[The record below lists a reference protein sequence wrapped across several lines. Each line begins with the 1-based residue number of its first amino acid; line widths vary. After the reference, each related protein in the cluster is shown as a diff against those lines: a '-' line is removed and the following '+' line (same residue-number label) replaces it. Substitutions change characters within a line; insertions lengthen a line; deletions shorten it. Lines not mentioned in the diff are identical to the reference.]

1 MTSDIDVI
9 ILWVD
14 SNDPVWINNYNYY
27 SPNKKLEDKR
37 FKDWGTIK
45 YVFRGIEKFLPWVRK
60 IHFVT
65 CGQRPKWMIE
75 KHSKIQFVN
84 HDDIFPDRN
93 ILPVFNSSAIELN
106 FNRIPDLA
114 EKFIY
119 FNDDTLVLK
128 KTPTTR
134 FFRENLPVDFLI
146 ETLPKNGWLYKKIRK
161 PDNWNNMINNSI
173 SLINKT
179 NPKRKLNNKK
189 KVLFSK
195 NYKLSQIIINL
206 LAQSYPIYTGFK
218 HYHHPQAYLKKTIES
233 VNDKYSKDV
242 LETIATRFRS
252 EKNIS
257 QAIYRYYHL
266 SRGEFYPSYYN
277 DHSCIN
283 IKSLKTALIC
293 KEKIKT
299 KRFVCV
305 NDSISVEHPDYDECK
320 NIIIN
325 AIDEILPEI
334 SSFEIEYYKK

>member
-128 KTPTTR
+128 K
-134 FFRENLPVDFLI
+134 
-146 ETLPKNGWLYKKIRK
+146 
-161 PDNWNNMINNSI
+161 
-173 SLINKT
+173 
-179 NPKRKLNNKK
+179 
-189 KVLFSK
+189 
-195 NYKLSQIIINL
+195 L
-206 LAQSYPIYTGFK
+206 LQLGF
-218 HYHHPQAYLKKTIES
+218 
-233 VNDKYSKDV
+233 
-242 LETIATRFRS
+242 S
-252 EKNIS
+252 EK
-257 QAIYRYYHL
+257 IYQ
-266 SRGEFYPSYYN
+266 
-277 DHSCIN
+277 
-283 IKSLKTALIC
+283 
-293 KEKIKT
+293 
-299 KRFVCV
+299 
-305 NDSISVEHPDYDECK
+305 
-320 NIIIN
+320 
-325 AIDEILPEI
+325 
-334 SSFEIEYYKK
+334 